1 MGGFCLGGTL
11 LVVEEVEEEVED
23 DGEEEVGAVSE
34 WRVSEWRSVEWWKS
48 QNCDS
53 SASCAAITQ

>member
-1 MGGFCLGGTL
+1 M

-34 WRVSEWRSVEWWKS
+34 WRVSEWRSVDSWWWKS